1 MTVLRPK
8 ERYAFIFE
16 LLAFWQAIQVT
27 CLVLF
32 YLSVPFTDPKEIV
45 LYALAWA
52 EWPLMLFGI
61 MPVLL
66 ERLTIRSSI
75 GDETD
80 AATVRLVSLET
91 KCTLLRFHI
100 RLAQLMGYEKRIK
113 RFQFT
118 QQNNVSAETMEK
130 AHAIIRAKKFVRK
143 DSLAENV
150 DDSSVTRQP
159 SRKTQPKTRKFQSV
173 VRKVQLFNRMT
184 HEMLWSKKW
193 MRETWQR
200 GLRLFRALPYN
211 EQHEIEQI
219 FSSLDINN
227 NEEIMLE
234 DLAAHWRAMG
244 FPNSDDAA
252 QALLESIDYDGSK
265 QLTWSK
271 FQAVAALAI
280 SPTDGAEV
288 WQDDYMMLFNII
300 DQKKAGRLTVF
311 EIATWLEDMQSGMSE
326 MDVAS
331 LLYQQ
336 LGSHSEQRARTN
348 VLKLLNS
355 QEDTRRAEVATSG

>member
-1 MTVLRPK
+1 MLLK
-8 ERYAFIFE
+8 ESYSFIFE
-16 LLAFWQAIQVT
+16 LLAFWQALLVT

-75 GDETD
+75 ADETD
-80 AATVRLVSLET
+80 SATVRQVSLET
-91 KCTLLRFHI
+91 KSMLLRFHI
-100 RLAQLMGYEKRIK
+100 RLAQLMGYEKRMK
-113 RFQFT
+113 RLQFT
-118 QQNNVSAETMEK
+118 RQNNVSVETMEK
-130 AHAIIRAKKFVRK
+130 AHAIIRAKRFIRK
-143 DSLAENV
+143 DTLTDL
-150 DDSSVTRQP
+150 DDEDEDLVTRSSSTASMKATP
-159 SRKTQPKTRKFQSV
+159 RRRRFQEV
-173 VRKVQLFNRMT
+173 VRKVFMFNRWT
-184 HEMLWSKKW
+184 SEAPWSRKLVL
-193 MRETWQR
+193 ETWQK
-200 GLRLFRALPYN
+200 GLRLFRALPYS

-219 FSSLDINN
+219 FGSLDINN
-227 NEEIMLE
+227 NEEITLE
-234 DLAAHWRAMG
+234 DLAAHWKAMG
-244 FPNSDDAA
+244 FPTSEESA
-252 QALLESIDYDGSK
+252 QSLLDSIDHDGSK

-280 SPTDGAEV
+280 DPSHGAEN

-311 EIATWLEDMQSGMSE
+311 EITAWLEQMKSGMSE

-331 LLYQQ
+331 LLYQCLSSIKTQ
-336 LGSHSEQRARTN
+336 TCRCAA
-348 VLKLLNS
+348 VLLPCNEGGKGG
-355 QEDTRRAEVATSG
+355 V